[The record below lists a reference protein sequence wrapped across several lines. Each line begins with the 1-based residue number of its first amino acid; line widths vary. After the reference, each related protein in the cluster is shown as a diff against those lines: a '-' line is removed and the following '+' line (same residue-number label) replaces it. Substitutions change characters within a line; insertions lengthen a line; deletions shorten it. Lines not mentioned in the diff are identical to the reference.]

1 MDKSSNSYSIHNKAN
16 AFTGNVVH
24 QLNHDIAKKVCIAF
38 HLQPT
43 SKARVWKELT
53 HGGMKLNTSVEQVDN
68 GCHEILWSDLSKDVM
83 HKVLALLPI
92 PRLIQVCSICK

>member
-1 MDKSSNSYSIHNKAN
+1 MTLQKGCALHSTYNQ
-16 AFTGNVVH
+16 H
-24 QLNHDIAKKVCIAF
+24 Q
-38 HLQPT
+38 
-43 SKARVWKELT
+43 RVWKELT

-92 PRLIQVCSICK
+92 PRLIQVRSICK